1 MNEALKSLNK
11 EWEKSEFSRF
21 WKNHGIDKVTA
32 RTGIHSGSVI
42 AGNIGSDRMLQYSTI
57 GDVVNIASRLEKA
70 NKEFD
75 TDICFSHEI
84 YINLKKELHE
94 NATLSGE
101 IKLKGRS
108 SPSKV
113 YSI

>member
-1 MNEALKSLNK
+1 MIRLPDEYKDIK
-11 EWEKSEFSRF
+11 
-21 WKNHGIDKVTA
+21 KV
-32 RTGIHSGSVI
+32 
-42 AGNIGSDRMLQYSTI
+42 
-57 GDVVNIASRLEKA
+57 VVDTVNVASRLEKA
-70 NKEFD
+70 NKEFG

-84 YINLKKELHE
+84 YINLKKDLHE
-94 NATLSGE
+94 NASLAGE

>member
-1 MNEALKSLNK
+1 MNFILVYNVL
-11 EWEKSEFSRF
+11 
-21 WKNHGIDKVTA
+21 A
-32 RTGIHSGSVI
+32 RTSIHSGSVV
-42 AGNIGSDRMLQYSTI
+42 AGNIGNDVMLQYSTI
-57 GDVVNIASRLEKA
+57 GDVANIASRLEKA
-70 NKEFD
+70 NKEFE